1 MRPTGSLGASE
12 RRREASKRAG
22 EPSGAITPGKGLEQG
37 LHTITTTYLA
47 LAAVTPMASMLAVVV
62 ERAGRCCGVW
72 AEKEGEGESV
82 LRMMTRRTTDGKAGL
97 LAKARPTKASSIE
110 ARQHSG
116 AGTKT
121 EYTHALQGTGREG
134 GNSKTREHR
143 FFSSPVIAAAASR
156 RRRQESVLKGLQHE
170 NMRMNQTTLEHIFVN

>member
-134 GNSKTREHR
+134 GNSKTSVSP
-143 FFSSPVIAAAASR
+143 SSRPRDFKEATSR
-156 RRRQESVLKGLQHE
+156 RCSRGGHQHE
-170 NMRMNQTTLEHIFVN
+170 TTYGEGNKHEYT